1 MSLTWPD
8 HLLSLD
14 EWSRLPQDTSH
25 RLELVEGVLLVV
37 PRPTALH
44 QLVVPE
50 LCSLLN
56 RQLPR
61 ELRAVLGFEV
71 VVSADQGP
79 RKRPTV
85 RAPDVVV
92 IPTSRA
98 LAAAARVDASE
109 VSLAVEVHSPGTVVT
124 DKVTKMFEYA
134 DAGIPGYWLL
144 DLDVPMTVTAYALVD
159 GDYEVVG
166 ETAEELSVLTPLPLT
181 VDVRTLT
188 GL

>member
-8 HLLSLD
+8 HLLSLE

-50 LCSLLN
+50 LCALIN

-61 ELRAVLGFEV
+61 ELRAVVDFEV
-71 VVSADQGP
+71 VVKADGGP
-79 RKRPTV
+79 RRRPTV

-92 IPTSRA
+92 IPGVRA
-98 LAAAARVDASE
+98 LAAAPRVDASE
-109 VSLAVEVHSPGTVVT
+109 VSLAVEIHSPGTVVT

-134 DAGIPGYWLL
+134 DAGIPGYWMV
-144 DLDVPMTVTAYALVD
+144 DLEPPMTSTAYGLVD
-159 GDYEVVG
+159 GDYEVLG
-166 ETAEELSVLTPLPLT
+166 ESAGELSVLTPLELT
-181 VDVRTLT
+181 VDVSTLT